1 MIISGL
7 VATIRLECPR
17 FFQHQIIS
25 TFKSN
30 RQFLGRNPENG
41 LPNRSRSLPKN
52 HGSILPLLKMF
63 PNEIW
68 DHPQDHQAFTGSTAC
83 GNIPKGA
90 KVFPS
95 KTTFLEARS
104 VAAWQQTRQRQLMMV
119 SHKVINNRCTPI
131 FDQNGA
137 TTN

>member
-1 MIISGL
+1 MSSVFSASNHINFQVKS
-7 VATIRLECPR
+7 TIFRLQP
-17 FFQHQIIS
+17 S
-25 TFKSN
+25 VKSSD
-30 RQFLGRNPENG
+30 PPPKNG

-52 HGSILPLLKMF
+52 HSSILPLLKMF